1 MILSSIS
8 PTPLLGS
15 GWTRP
20 KPQSSAHTLY
30 LQGGDGFFF
39 HLAVPAQ
46 ANGQT
51 YPAGQMFGPYDTLE
65 NAQAGRDRVT
75 PLDD

>member
-1 MILSSIS
+1 MILQSIS

-30 LQGGDGFFF
+30 TQGGDGFFF
-39 HLAVPAQ
+39 HLPVSVQ
-46 ANGQT
+46 VNGRT
-51 YPAGQMFGPYDTLE
+51 YPPGQMFGPYKTLE
-65 NAQAGRDRVT
+65 NAQDGRDRVT
-75 PLDD
+75 PLNN